1 MKKYIFIV
9 GLLFPF
15 GISAQNI
22 VGKVTN
28 LKKEPLAGASVFWLG
43 TTTGVTTDEKGTFEI
58 SAQGI
63 SNKKLIAN
71 VS

>member
-22 VGKVTN
+22 LGKVTN
-28 LKKEPLAGASVFWLG
+28 DKKEPLIGASVYWLG
-43 TTTGVTTDEKGTFEI
+43 TTIGVATGRKFEI
-58 SAQGI
+58 SI
-63 SNKKLIAN
+63 KYFK
-71 VS
+71 